1 MLYHSVAMLSCRT
14 KSLQKPPQSSISY
27 LRQSLS
33 ATKATS
39 IVSEDFHGQLCNLP
53 IVPYAISLSLRVAYR
68 ELRLSRA
75 PMLRMRARKQLLVN
89 STILRELGD
98 IFWSAT
104 ALANLAEQ
112 TVQEMDKVCSS
123 LVHTTQQQHAAVAA
137 KSTTDSTNPHGVMS
151 PADSSTSQERRTTD
165 DPETASQIQG
175 QSRNNNQFP
184 PPTTRDHQNITSH
197 DLDFDDID
205 LSVFDNMPTD
215 LDVFAH
221 FDPDF
226 DLSAVDATIGESI
239 TPLLPLDFEYP
250 AS

>member
-1 MLYHSVAMLSCRT
+1 MLSCRT
-14 KSLQKPPQSSISY
+14 KSLQTPPQSSISY

-75 PMLRMRARKQLLVN
+75 PMLRLRARKHLLVN
-89 STILRELGD
+89 SAILRELGD

-112 TVQEMDKVCSS
+112 TVQEMDKVCSA
-123 LVHTTQQQHAAVAA
+123 LAHTTTQQQQSGTIE
-137 KSTTDSTNPHGVMS
+137 KSITDSNPQDVRS
-151 PADSSTSQERRTTD
+151 PVDGSQPGERTD
-165 DPETASQIQG
+165 DPVTSQSQ
-175 QSRNNNQFP
+175 QYP
-184 PPTTRDHQNITSH
+184 MSH
-197 DLDFDDID
+197 ELNFDEIDFAI
-205 LSVFDNMPTD
+205 FDNIPS

-221 FDPDF
+221 FDPEF

-239 TPLLPLDFEYP
+239 TPLLPLDLEHL
-250 AS
+250 SS

>member
-1 MLYHSVAMLSCRT
+1 MLSCRT

-89 STILRELGD
+89 SAILRELGD

-112 TVQEMDKVCSS
+112 TVREMDKVCSS
-123 LVHTTQQQHAAVAA
+123 LVHTTQQQH
-137 KSTTDSTNPHGVMS
+137 TNSRGVIMS
-151 PADSSTSQERRTTD
+151 PADSSTSRERRTTTD
-165 DPETASQIQG
+165 DPETASQYQP
-175 QSRNNNQFP
+175 RNNNQFP
-184 PPTTRDHQNITSH
+184 PPPPNTTRDHQNITSH
-197 DLDFDDID
+197 DLYLDDID

-226 DLSAVDATIGESI
+226 DLSAVDATIGEST
-239 TPLLPLDFEYP
+239 TPLLPLDLEH
-250 AS
+250 STS